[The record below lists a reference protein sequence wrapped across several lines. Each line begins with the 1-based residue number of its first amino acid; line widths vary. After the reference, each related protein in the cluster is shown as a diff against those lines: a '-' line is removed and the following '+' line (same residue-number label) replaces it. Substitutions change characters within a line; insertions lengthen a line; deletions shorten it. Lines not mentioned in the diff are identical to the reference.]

1 MLFDRL
7 DVRQLVPGAASAILL
22 IGGAGGVGSIAIQL
36 ARHLTDLVVIAT
48 ASRPETRTW
57 VIELGA
63 HHAVDHRGDLVA
75 QVRDLGLGAPAFV
88 FSTTNSDDHLGA
100 IVELIAP
107 QGRIGLID
115 DPAALDALPLKRKSL
130 SLYWEMMFARP
141 LFRTADMEAQHDLLA
156 EVSRLVDEGTLRTTL
171 AETMGPIR
179 AENLRK
185 AHQLIESG
193 RSRGKV
199 VLAGF

>member
-1 MLFDRL
+1 
-7 DVRQLVPGAASAILL
+7 
-22 IGGAGGVGSIAIQL
+22 
-36 ARHLTDLVVIAT
+36 
-48 ASRPETRTW
+48 
-57 VIELGA
+57 
-63 HHAVDHRGDLVA
+63 
-75 QVRDLGLGAPAFV
+75 
-88 FSTTNSDDHLGA
+88 
-100 IVELIAP
+100 
-107 QGRIGLID
+107 
-115 DPAALDALPLKRKSL
+115 
-130 SLYWEMMFARP
+130 MMFARP

-156 EVSRLVDEGTLRTTL
+156 EVSRLVDEGTLCTTL